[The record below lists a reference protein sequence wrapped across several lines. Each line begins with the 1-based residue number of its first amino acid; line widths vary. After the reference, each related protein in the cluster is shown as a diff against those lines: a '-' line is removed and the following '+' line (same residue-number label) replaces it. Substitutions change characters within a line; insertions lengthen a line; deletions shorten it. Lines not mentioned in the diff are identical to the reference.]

1 MEQGNFIGGEFV
13 PPLKGKYLENVN
25 PSRGVAYSL
34 VPDFDATD
42 IEAAVQVAAHAFP
55 SWSQT
60 TVQRR
65 AEYLRLIAKGI
76 RSRLDTLAK
85 AEAIDNGKPFSLAR
99 TVDIPRSAMNFE
111 FFADAITEFHGEV
124 FQTSTEISNVVDYS
138 PLGVV
143 ACISP
148 WNLPLLLLTW
158 KIAPALAAGNTVI
171 AKPSEVTPMTA
182 MLLGEIVQEAGL
194 PPGVINIVHG
204 KGAGVG
210 APLVTHPEIKA
221 VSFTGSTATGRVIA
235 EATAKSFKKIS
246 LEMEEKIQILF
257 SMMRIWSKHG
267 QPPCALPFQIKDRFV
282 CVGHEYLFRS
292 LSMRNSAPAF

>member
-1 MEQGNFIGGEFV
+1 MDIKNYIGGDYV
-13 PPLKGKYLENVN
+13 PPLKGNYLENFN
-25 PSRGVAYSL
+25 PSRGAVYSL
-34 VPDFDATD
+34 APDSDATD
-42 IEAAVQVAAHAFP
+42 IEAAVQVAAEAFP

-60 TVQRR
+60 TAPRR

-76 RSRLDTLAK
+76 RCRLDSLAK
-85 AEAIDNGKPFSLAR
+85 AEAIDNGKPLSLAR

-111 FFADAITEFHGEV
+111 FFADAITRFHGEV
-124 FQTSTEISNVVDYS
+124 FQTSAEISNVVHYS

-182 MLLGEIVQEAGL
+182 MLLGEIIQEAGL

-204 KGAGVG
+204 TGVR
-210 APLVTHPEIKA
+210 V
-221 VSFTGSTATGRVIA
+221 GRP
-235 EATAKSFKKIS
+235 S
-246 LEMEEKIQILF
+246 
-257 SMMRIWSKHG
+257 
-267 QPPCALPFQIKDRFV
+267 
-282 CVGHEYLFRS
+282 
-292 LSMRNSAPAF
+292 